1 MKKKRLLSLLLSTI
15 MLIGSMP
22 ALVLAEGDED
32 YEDDPEM
39 MDPGEEEDDVPYLGS
54 ISENSV
60 FPVGQM
66 EAQELLF
73 FDFMPTTTGRYGF
86 MCADGRD
93 LSATFYDDKG
103 EVAPM
108 EQKKDF
114 RYDIQYLNLEAGKYY
129 QIEIEAGEYATL
141 PDQDAYCYICPMSET
156 LPFGE
161 STLFVKSSDGSR
173 KYTFI
178 PQESGKY
185 YFEAAPLVP
194 KQNHNTSF
202 SISSS
207 YEEIKYTY
215 SGKLLCAD
223 LKAGMPY
230 DIKIT
235 YNRESAGNACCN
247 LVKVNI
253 TRDVP
258 ALEMGEN
265 TVQLR
270 AQKDMSS
277 LVFVPENSGIYVF
290 ESKGEYDTEATLR
303 NGGYD
308 YGEGDNFRLG
318 CFLDGGETYF
328 LQAWQNS
335 ADLITVPV
343 YVQRAEQIQSGQE
356 VSFDAMYRDRYFFS
370 MTPAESGWYH
380 LDDGKTSHSISV
392 YDRSNSTL
400 NNCLDSW
407 YLTAGETYMLEY
419 QYYDYGNEN
428 GTVKFTFDRVPT
440 ELVSGASSTVT
451 KYAAS
456 NSVFYTEFTP
466 DESGVYEFTS
476 EHKTS
481 AMYIFD
487 AKNKVLSEDTTDSK
501 LNKSAHLYAGTKY
514 LIAFSDWQEPDTP
527 YVVSLKK
534 SEETVQ
540 ADVKYEV
547 DFPSRNYR
555 QYSFT
560 PKTSGFYL
568 LYTYGGFSSY
578 NVYDGST
585 LLSGVLGTGE
595 YGFKCRLVELEAG
608 KNYRIEF
615 KHSNSS
621 LDGMYW
627 CIHKVEALTMGT
639 DIPFD
644 AIGGYAFYT
653 FTPSESGV
661 YTFTSDMFLD
671 ASYAYI
677 EVRQPTEKQNDYI
690 GVATLSD
697 SIMKNAI
704 STVLKKGTTYV
715 VYAQLK
721 NKVSTSSTIDI
732 VKEQALQLGDN
743 TVPIKNRNTNYD
755 FQRNAFCSFTPAEDG
770 LYSIMSKGENGVDP
784 RITIYDSQMKKVGD
798 DDSSGEVNWNFKVE
812 LFLNGGETYY
822 IDIDETEEF
831 DLPVEIQKLE
841 IMEAKL
847 EGYTLSLDGSI
858 AVNLYMTLNKS
869 VAESDTAVLKFTRET
884 ASGNTVVSYGMD
896 QAQKRVLDGK
906 TYYVFHL
913 PVAAKEMTSE
923 LKAQIVDPASAFE
936 GKEYKFTVQEYAQYI
951 INRAYSTASGSEENQ
966 EYMDA
971 LPLVYALLNYGT
983 AAQNYFGFKVD
994 KPANSINYTSSKYMG
1009 NVPTSSLP
1017 VYSEDS
1023 EVLPEGVTFE
1033 GSSVAIESETELTF
1047 CFKNSSGAKLTFTD
1061 GSGTRLSAGKS
1072 GGYIT
1077 VKVKGIPAHKL
1088 GEYVTVRIKVEGDA
1102 NDYKV
1107 SYNPMT
1113 YCYNVL
1119 TRPLTATRT
1128 SELKELMK
1136 AFYFYNQAAERY
1148 MAKKAGN

>member
-1 MKKKRLLSLLLSTI
+1 MKKKRLLSLLLSAI
-15 MLIGSMP
+15 MLVGSMP

-39 MDPGEEEDDVPYLGS
+39 MDPGEEEDVPYLGS

-66 EAQELLF
+66 EAEELVF
-73 FDFMPTTTGRYGF
+73 FTFDPSTTGRYGF
-86 MCADGRD
+86 LCADGRD

-103 EVAPM
+103 VVAPI
-108 EQKKDF
+108 EEKKEF
-114 RYDIQYLNLEAGKYY
+114 RYDIQYLNLEAGKTY
-129 QIEIEAGEYATL
+129 QIEIEAGDYATL

-156 LPFGE
+156 LPYGE
-161 STLFVKSSDGSR
+161 STLFVKTSDGSR

-194 KQNHNTSF
+194 KQNHSTSF

-207 YEEIKYTY
+207 YEEVKYTY

-223 LKAGMPY
+223 LKAGVPY

-308 YGEGDNFRLG
+308 YGEGENFRLG
-318 CFLDGGETYF
+318 CFLNGGETYF

-343 YVQRAEQIQSGQE
+343 YVQRAEQIQPGQE

-428 GTVKFTFDRVPT
+428 GTVKFTFDRVPA

-451 KYAAS
+451 KYSAN

-540 ADVKYEV
+540 ADDKYEV
-547 DFPSRNYR
+547 DFPSRSYR

-560 PKTSGFYL
+560 PETSGYYMLCTF
-568 LYTYGGFSSY
+568 GDFSSY
-578 NVYDGST
+578 NIYDGFT
-585 LLSGVLGTGE
+585 LIGSYGTGE
-595 YGFKCRLVELEAG
+595 AGFKYRLVELEAG

-615 KHSNSS
+615 RHTNSS
-621 LDGMYW
+621 LSDMYW
-627 CIHKVEALTMGT
+627 FIHKVEALTPGT
-639 DIPFD
+639 DIAFD
-644 AIGGYAFYT
+644 AIGGYAIYT
-653 FTPSESGV
+653 FTPSESGA
-661 YTFTSDMFLD
+661 YTFTSDLILN
-671 ASYAYI
+671 ASYAHLRL
-677 EVRQPTEKQNDYI
+677 RQPTERQSDYTS
-690 GVATLSD
+690 VPTLS
-697 SIMKNAI
+697 SSTMKNAL
-704 STVLKKGTTYV
+704 SMVLKKGTTYV
-715 VYAQLK
+715 VYVQLN

-732 VKEQALQLGDN
+732 VKEQALVLGDN
-743 TVPIKNRNTNYD
+743 TVPITDRHTTQSY
-755 FQRNAFCSFTPAEDG
+755 QRNAFCSFTPAEDG
-770 LYSIMSKGENGVDP
+770 LYAILSKGEYGVDP
-784 RITIYDSQMKKVGD
+784 HITIFDSQMKKVGE
-798 DDSSGEVNWNFKVE
+798 DDSSGEVNWNFREE
-812 LFLNGGETYY
+812 LFLTGGETYY
-822 IDIDETEEF
+822 IDIDESEEF

-847 EGYTLSLDGSI
+847 EGYTLSLDGTI
-858 AVNLYMTLNKS
+858 AVNLYMTLNDSVVKS
-869 VAESDTAVLKFTRET
+869 KTAALQFTRET
-884 ASGNTVVSYGMD
+884 ASGKTVVSYGMD
-896 QAQKRVLDGK
+896 QAEERVLNGK

-923 LKAQIVDPASAFE
+923 LKAQIVDPASAFK
-936 GKEYKFTVQEYAQYI
+936 GKEYTFTVQEYAQYI
-951 INRAYSTASGSEENQ
+951 INRAYSGSEEDQ
-966 EYMDA
+966 EYVDA

-983 AAQNYFGFKVD
+983 AAQNYFGFNED
-994 KPANSINYTSSKYMG
+994 KPANSIIYTVDKYLG
-1009 NVPTSSLP
+1009 NVPTSTLP

-1033 GSSVAIESETELTF
+1033 GSSVSLESETELTF
-1047 CFKNSSGAKLTFTD
+1047 YFKNPSGAKLTFTD

-1088 GEYVTVRIKVEGDA
+1088 SEYVTVRIKVEGDA

-1107 SYNPMT
+1107 SYSPMT

-1128 SELKELMK
+1128 AELKELMK
-1136 AFYFYNQAAERY
+1136 AFYFYNQAAARY